1 MQYKKIYLE
10 ITNNCNLN
18 CDFCIKNK
26 RKQQFITIN
35 EFNTILDKIKPYTN
49 YLYFHILGEPLMH
62 PKINELISN
71 AKEKEFNV
79 NITTNGYL
87 IKRIKDNKNIRQVNI
102 SLHSFNDKYNISLDN
117 YLNDI
122 FNTIDALIKNKT
134 YISLRLWVKNKYN
147 NEIIAK
153 INEHYHTDIKENID
167 NFKINSYLFIN
178 NFHEFIWPD
187 LNNDTYLENGTCYA
201 LKDHIGILVDGTI
214 VPCCLDTVGNINLGN
229 IYKDNLED
237 VINSKRYKNI
247 LEGFKNHKKCEELC
261 KHCNFLDTK

>member
-26 RKQQFITIN
+26 RKQQFITID
-35 EFNTILDKIKPYTN
+35 EFNTTLDKIKPYTN

-87 IKRIKDNKNIRQVNI
+87 IKRIKD
-102 SLHSFNDKYNISLDN
+102 YNTN
-117 YLNDI
+117 
-122 FNTIDALIKNKT
+122 
-134 YISLRLWVKNKYN
+134 
-147 NEIIAK
+147 
-153 INEHYHTDIKENID
+153 IKENID
-167 NFKINSYLFIN
+167 NFKINNYLFIN

-214 VPCCLDTVGNINLGN
+214 ISCCLDTVGNINLGN

-237 VINSKRYKNI
+237 VINSKRYKNM

-261 KHCNFLDTK
+261 KHCKFLDTK